1 MKAEIE
7 ISLKEG
13 ILDPQAKT
21 IFNALHSLGFDCVRD
36 LKISKK
42 MSLDLDLN
50 DTNLAQE
57 RLESM
62 AKDLLANPVIENYN
76 IKILP

>member
-1 MKAEIE
+1 MKAEVE

-36 LKISKK
+36 LKIAKK
-42 MSLDLDLN
+42 MILDLDLE
-50 DTNLAQE
+50 DTNHANEQ
-57 RLESM
+57 LESM
-62 AKDLLANPVIENYN
+62 SKDLLANPVIENYK
-76 IKILP
+76 IKILS

>member
-1 MKAEIE
+1 MKAEVE

-36 LKISKK
+36 LKIAKK
-42 MSLDLDLN
+42 MILDLDLE
-50 DTNLAQE
+50 DTNHANEQ
-57 RLESM
+57 LEAMS
-62 AKDLLANPVIENYN
+62 KDLLANPVIENYK
-76 IKILP
+76 IKILS

>member
-21 IFNALHSLGFDCVRD
+21 IFNALHSLGFDCVEG

-50 DTNLAQE
+50 DANLAQE

>member
-50 DTNLAQE
+50 DTNLAQD

>member
-21 IFNALHSLGFDCVRD
+21 IFNALHSLGFDCVKD

-42 MSLDLDLN
+42 MSLNLDLN
-50 DTNLAQE
+50 DANLAQD

>member
-21 IFNALHSLGFDCVRD
+21 IFNALHSLGFDCVKD
-36 LKISKK
+36 LQITKK
-42 MSLDLDLN
+42 MILNLDLEDAN
-50 DTNLAQE
+50 IAYDK
-57 RLESM
+57 LEAMS
-62 AKDLLANPVIENYN
+62 KDLLANPVIENYK
-76 IKILP
+76 IKILS